1 MIVNLIK
8 SKNYTISKKAD
19 GGGVVVNAFSGNSL
33 ITSTVTDKQ
42 QGVQSIS
49 FADEIIT
56 LYDGTILQRVKDNLI
71 LYKE

>member
-1 MIVNLIK
+1 MIVNLSK
-8 SKNYTISKKAD
+8 SKNYTISKKVD